1 MSSKQIEPAYTFFY
15 APGKLPAPEKRDAA
29 AALAKVKMYAHD
41 PPNDRQTDAIA
52 HSFGDRLSMLWGPPG
67 TGKTATLG
75 VLALTWLEDAFASGA
90 GLRICIGASNY
101 NAIDNVLRAC
111 AELLES
117 RRLAHGAMPARVLRI
132 RSSSSE
138 PRDIAGVEDIDA
150 WKARSWLPDTMS
162 ETHCLFVVGGTHQ
175 QLLKMTTGPKGSPAA
190 QIGAPWF
197 DLLVIDEASQVA
209 SAAAM
214 AYMCLL
220 KPTAHVV
227 VCGDHQQLGP
237 VYQYKVE
244 DSRSGLLD
252 CIFSYYRIAH
262 QIKPVNLAKNYRSNE
277 AISGWP
283 SRRFYEDDY
292 ESHHKMRRLNV
303 KSLPSV
309 QPSTWPAAL
318 AWSPHWQQLL
328 DPDAA
333 VLVVCYDESTS
344 TVSNL
349 FEAQVAAALV
359 NQYNAMLSAEHGG
372 ATPADFWRQRVG
384 LVTPHRAQIATIRNL
399 LGSTVELAVLDSSFI
414 DTVDRFQGQER
425 DLIVASYTVSD
436 PDFIAS
442 EEEFILDPRRFNVTL
457 TRARMKF
464 IMLVSKSLLS
474 HLPADDTI
482 ARGAAHLQLFP
493 EGYCAP
499 AGSID
504 LPYVDAT
511 GTTKTRR
518 CQLYSRALSVASPT
532 TL

>member
-1 MSSKQIEPAYTFFY
+1 MSTKQLEPAYTFFY
-15 APGKLPAPEKRDAA
+15 APTKLASPKRRDAA
-29 AALAKVKMYAHD
+29 GALAKVKTYAPD
-41 PPNDRQTDAIA
+41 PPNERQADAIA
-52 HSFGDRLSMLWGPPG
+52 HSFSDRLSMLWGPPG

-75 VLALTWLEDAFASGA
+75 VLALSWLEDAIARGT

-101 NAIDNVLRAC
+101 NAIDNVLRTC
-111 AELLES
+111 AQLLET
-117 RRLAHGAMPARVLRI
+117 RRSAQGEMQARILRI

-138 PRDIAGVEDIDA
+138 PRDIAGVEDIDR
-150 WKARSWLPDTMS
+150 WKERGWLPGLLSAADD
-162 ETHCLFVVGGTHQ
+162 LLVVGGTHQ
-175 QLLKMTTGPKGSPAA
+175 QLLKLTTGKDTPAS

-197 DLLVIDEASQVA
+197 DLLIIDEASQVA

-220 KPTAHVV
+220 RPDAHVV
-227 VCGDHQQLGP
+227 VCGDHRQLGP

-252 CIFSYYRIAH
+252 CIFSYYRLAH

-292 ESHHKMRRLNV
+292 ESHHKMRRLDV
-303 KSLPSV
+303 KPLPV
-309 QPSTWPAAL
+309 TQPASWPATL
-318 AWSPHWQQLL
+318 PWSPHWQELL
-328 DPDAA
+328 DPEKP
-333 VLVVCYDESTS
+333 VLVLCYDDSTS

-359 NQYNAMLSAEHGG
+359 HQYNAMLSAVNGDN
-372 ATPADFWRQRVG
+372 TPADFWRERVG

-399 LGSTVELAVLDSSFI
+399 LGSTLNVAVLDSSFI

-464 IMLVSKSLLS
+464 IMLISKSLLS

-482 ARGAAHLQLFP
+482 ARDAAHLQLFP
-493 EGYCAP
+493 DGYCSP
-499 AGSID
+499 AGSVE
-504 LPYVDAT
+504 LPYVDAA
-511 GTTKTRR
+511 GTRRTRR
-518 CQLYSRALSVASPT
+518 CQLYARALAVPPPT